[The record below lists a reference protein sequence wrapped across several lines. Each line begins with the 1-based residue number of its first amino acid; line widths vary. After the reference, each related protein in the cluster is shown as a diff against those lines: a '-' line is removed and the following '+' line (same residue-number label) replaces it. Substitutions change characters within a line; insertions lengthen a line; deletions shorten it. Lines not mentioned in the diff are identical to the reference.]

1 VPDFWRRKNRRLP
14 AKRSFREIVNGTRD
28 PLKNPGDAAASGGL
42 YFAAGTRAF
51 GLSMPRQMVQCAAV
65 AIVAFCGSIY
75 CAIGYVHYKH
85 AAGTERAAAERTE
98 RANAD
103 LQNALDGMRDH
114 LAVAKARIDTL
125 AGEAKPPAAA
135 SKQDKVDH
143 AVQLTPALGP
153 PDPQLSDTQP
163 ATLAGKLIWEAAKR
177 SDGHLQQSWAR
188 IELNEAVGKIQQLS
202 AEYDAVLGERD
213 QLREHL
219 GELEEKLALL
229 QAPQAPRQ
237 AAKVPPSNTSGSSA
251 GGGLAAIAF
260 PRSAV
265 AAPAAEQSR
274 EALKNFT
281 APGSVPNYFSDES
294 GAILGHATPASG
306 REQR

>member
-1 VPDFWRRKNRRLP
+1 MPDLWRWENRRLP
-14 AKRSFREIVNGTRD
+14 ANRSFREIVDGTRD
-28 PLKNPGDAAASGGL
+28 PLRNAGDAAASGGL
-42 YFAAGTRAF
+42 YFATGARTF
-51 GLSMPRQMVQCAAV
+51 GLSMPRPMVLCAAV
-65 AIVAFCGSIY
+65 AIVAFCGLIY
-75 CAIGYVHYKH
+75 CAVGYVHYEH
-85 AAGTERAAAERTE
+85 AAGTERAAAQRAE

-125 AGEAKPPAAA
+125 AGDANPPAAA
-135 SKQDKVDH
+135 SKQDKADH

-153 PDPQLSDTQP
+153 PDLQLSDTPP
-163 ATLAGKLIWEAAKR
+163 ATLAARLISEATKL

-202 AEYDAVLGERD
+202 AEYDAVIGERD

-237 AAKVPPSNTSGSSA
+237 AAKVPPNSTSGSSA
-251 GGGLAAIAF
+251 GSGLAAIAF

-294 GAILGHATPASG
+294 GAILGHPIPTSG